1 MSDRTD
7 PTTEPTERIAALED
21 ELRACKRTLDVL
33 MDDAEQRAASPT
45 NDFAVVQQ
53 NISLARV
60 VEHKTRELAEERTK
74 LTAALAELRSAQT
87 ELTQSQKLTAIGQ
100 LAAGVAHEINTPI
113 QYVGDN
119 LAFLQKVFQ
128 QTMPILEA
136 AAAASAGSTGVP
148 ELDIVREL
156 LKKVKLARVST
167 QVPRALEQS
176 LEGIARV
183 SKIVGAMKDFS
194 HPSGGEKAEVDLRAA
209 IESTVTIAR
218 NEWKYVAELEID
230 IPDDLPSV
238 PCLRDEL
245 NQVVLNLVVNAAH
258 AIGDVVGDGAAGRGL
273 IRVSARVAE
282 NWCEIR
288 VSDTGGG
295 IPESAK
301 ARVFD
306 PFFTTKAVG
315 KGTGQGLAIAYNVV
329 VEKHGGAISFESKL
343 GEGTTFIIRIP
354 LGTDVSGKEAA

>member
-1 MSDRTD
+1 
-7 PTTEPTERIAALED
+7 
-21 ELRACKRTLDVL
+21 
-33 MDDAEQRAASPT
+33 
-45 NDFAVVQQ
+45 
-53 NISLARV
+53 
-60 VEHKTRELAEERTK
+60 
-74 LTAALAELRSAQT
+74 
-87 ELTQSQKLTAIGQ
+87 
-100 LAAGVAHEINTPI
+100 
-113 QYVGDN
+113 
-119 LAFLQKVFQ
+119 
-128 QTMPILEA
+128 MPILEA
-136 AAAASAGSTGVP
+136 SAAAAGSSSAP
-148 ELDIVREL
+148 ELDVVREL

-230 IPDDLPSV
+230 IPDDLPPV